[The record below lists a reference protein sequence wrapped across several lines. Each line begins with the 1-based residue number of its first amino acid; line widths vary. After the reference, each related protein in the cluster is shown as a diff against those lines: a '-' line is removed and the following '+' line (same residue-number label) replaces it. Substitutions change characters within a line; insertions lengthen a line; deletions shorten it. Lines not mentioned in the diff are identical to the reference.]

1 MLNPSLPEGGQ
12 GSPFQSGFSAL
23 DPTQGEAS
31 SVGATHSTL
40 EGDEDKALQTVLAM
54 SPVLPSQAALGASS
68 WAVNSL
74 TMARCLRDKLTS
86 I

>member
-1 MLNPSLPEGGQ
+1 MLDPSLPEGGH

-23 DPTQGEAS
+23 DPTQGEVP
-31 SVGATHSTL
+31 SVGATHPTSDR
-40 EGDEDKALQTVLAM
+40 DEDKALQTVLAM

-74 TMARCLRDKLTS
+74 AVARCLRDKLTS